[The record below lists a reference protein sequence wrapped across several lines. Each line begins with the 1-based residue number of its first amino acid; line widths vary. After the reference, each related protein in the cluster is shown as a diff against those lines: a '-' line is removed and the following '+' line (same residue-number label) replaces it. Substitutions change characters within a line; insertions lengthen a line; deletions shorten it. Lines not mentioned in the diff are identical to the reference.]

1 MARKNRQR
9 RGGSKDLD
17 TGASANEKRGM
28 LTLRAVLGGI
38 VLVILGVAGWM
49 LWGGPTERVQN
60 MPTVNTLMHGAA
72 AGAPPM
78 PADQIIVPQLTSAG
92 QMGKRVFDEK
102 CATCHGTNGI
112 GTDNGPPFVHKIY
125 EPSHHA
131 DFAFMRAVRG
141 GVQAHHW
148 RYGNMSPV
156 EGVTDKQIEWVT
168 QYVRELQRANGIN

>member
-1 MARKNRQR
+1 MARKNRRQ
-9 RGGSKDLD
+9 RGGRKGSN
-17 TGASANEKRGM
+17 TGTPPREKRAIR
-28 LTLRAVLGGI
+28 TARVVVGGI
-38 VLVILGVAGWM
+38 VLVIFGFAGWII
-49 LWGGPTERVQN
+49 WGGPADRVQN
-60 MPTVNTLMHGAA
+60 MPMVDTRMHGADA
-72 AGAPPM
+72 AAPAR

-131 DFAFMRAVRG
+131 DFAWVRAVRG